1 MLRRLLSA
9 FLHPLWSVGFRPFF
23 ALAMLSGALFP
34 LLWALVFSGTI
45 ASPGPLSLLQWH
57 AHEMFFGFGWAVL
70 GGFLLTATKNWV
82 QIRGYHGPALALLVA
97 AWVLER
103 LCISF
108 GGALPG
114 WLFLVGA
121 NLFLPAIVLMLLHS
135 LIRYRQQDSYDDNYF
150 FLIILPVFL
159 LAKNLLLSADSFEA
173 GFGMTLAL
181 FRVAFLVMLE
191 RTLSGFMQ
199 GAFGVAIVRDARL
212 DLPIKGLAVVLV
224 AAPWLPAGLVGALSL
239 LLAALL
245 LLRFF
250 LWSPHRAFTRIDI
263 GIMYFGYLGIVLQL
277 LAVSLDKIYGLSWIG
292 SVSVHLFTFG
302 VMALIIPAMLMRI
315 SKGHTGRPVRYDG
328 LDKLAL
334 YIMLAGFVF
343 RIVAPQLM
351 PAAYLAWVALAAACW
366 TACFG
371 LLAWRY
377 VPFYFRP
384 RADGRPV

>member
-1 MLRRLLSA
+1 MLRRLASV
-9 FLHPLWSVGFRPFF
+9 FSQPLWSVGFRPFF
-23 ALAMLSGALFP
+23 TLAMLSGALFP
-34 LLWALVFSGTI
+34 VLWALVFSGAI
-45 ASPGPLSLLQWH
+45 AAPGPLSLLQWH

-97 AWVLER
+97 AWILER
-103 LCISF
+103 LCISI

-114 WLFLVGA
+114 WLFLIGA
-121 NLFLPAIVLMLLHS
+121 NLFLSAIVVMLLYS
-135 LIRYRQQDSYDDNYF
+135 LIRYRHQDSFDDNYF

-159 LAKNLLLSADSFEA
+159 LAKNLLLSADHFEA

-199 GAFGVAIVRDARL
+199 GAFGIAIVRDARL

-224 AAPWLPAGLVGALSL
+224 AAPWLPSGLVGALSL

-245 LLRFF
+245 TLRFF
-250 LWSPHRAFTRIDI
+250 LWSPQRALTRVDI

-277 LAVSLDKIYGLSWIG
+277 LAVFFDWSYGQAWVG
-292 SVSVHLFTFG
+292 SIRVHLFTFG
-302 VMALIIPAMLMRI
+302 VMGLIIPAMLLRI
-315 SKGHTGRPVRYDG
+315 SKGHTGRPVRFDG
-328 LDKLAL
+328 LDKMAL
-334 YIMLAGFVF
+334 YIMLTGFVF
-343 RIVAPQLM
+343 RIIAPQVL
-351 PAAYLAWVALAAACW
+351 PTAYHVWVALAAVCW
-366 TACFG
+366 TACFS

-384 RADGRPV
+384 RADGRAV